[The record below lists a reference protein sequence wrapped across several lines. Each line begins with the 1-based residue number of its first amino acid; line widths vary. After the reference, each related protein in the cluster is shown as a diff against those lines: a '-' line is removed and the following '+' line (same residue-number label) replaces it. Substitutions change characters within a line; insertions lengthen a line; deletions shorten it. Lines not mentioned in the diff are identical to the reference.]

1 MSSEIYEGV
10 DVYTQDYDYEDL
22 KIAVCVSD
30 YIFNIKKIS
39 VDYEDIARLTIK
51 IRQAWEDGQRKGSL
65 SSEEFAYCQK
75 FAINYLYDNANKITE
90 ELK

>member
-1 MSSEIYEGV
+1 MNKETYEGV
-10 DVYTQDYDYEDL
+10 DVYTQDYDYDDL

-39 VDYEDIARLTIK
+39 VDYEDIARLTIE
-51 IRQAWEDGQRKGSL
+51 IRQAWEDAQRNDLLTG
-65 SSEEFAYCQK
+65 EEFAYVQK
-75 FAINYLYDNANKITE
+75 FAINYLYDNADKIKE

>member
-1 MSSEIYEGV
+1 MNYEH
-10 DVYTQDYDYEDL
+10 VYERNYDYEDL

-51 IRQAWEDGQRKGSL
+51 IRQAWEDGQRKDSL

-75 FAINYLYDNANKITE
+75 FAINYLYDNADKITE

>member
-1 MSSEIYEGV
+1 MSEIYNGV

-39 VDYEDIARLTIK
+39 VDYEDIARLTIE
-51 IRQAWEDGQRKGSL
+51 IRQAWEDCQRRGLL

-75 FAINYLYDNANKITE
+75 FAINYLYNNANKITE
-90 ELK
+90 ELR

>member
-1 MSSEIYEGV
+1 MENNIYDGV

-51 IRQAWEDGQRKGSL
+51 IRQAWEDGQRKDSL

-75 FAINYLYDNANKITE
+75 FAINYLYDNADKITE